1 MKTTPPPGRQE
12 IPGVVADKRVLV
24 RYRDLTR
31 VDPCPF
37 GQACRI
43 VTGGEGGVANV
54 HVITVS
60 RGGLHFHRQYDEV
73 YYVLAGSGTVTLA
86 GAEYPLRPGAVVVIP
101 AGVPH
106 ELCAAAAGPLE
117 FVIFGTPPMA
127 IDDPRA
133 RPERSEHVR
142 SPDDPGCPAQAETSG
157 VETNLPGG
165 EAKGG

>member
-1 MKTTPPPGRQE
+1 MKTTPPPACQ
-12 IPGVVADKRVLV
+12 GVPDTLADKRVLV
-24 RYRDLTR
+24 RYRDLTG
-31 VDPCPF
+31 VEPCPY

-43 VTGGEGGVANV
+43 VTGGEGGAANV

-73 YYVLAGSGTVTLA
+73 YYVLAGTGTMRIA
-86 GAEYPLRPGAVVVIP
+86 GVEYHLRPGAVVVIP

-106 ELCAAAAGPLE
+106 ELCAAATGPLE

-133 RPERSEHVR
+133 RPERPEHGVVA
-142 SPDDPGCPAQAETSG
+142 DAPGCIKPPEPAG
-157 VETNLPGG
+157 
-165 EAKGG
+165 

>member
-1 MKTTPPPGRQE
+1 MKPPLPPSDLGSLSSE
-12 IPGVVADKRVLV
+12 GAKRVVV
-24 RYRDLTR
+24 RYRDMTR
-31 VDPCPF
+31 VEPCPY

-60 RGGLHFHRQYDEV
+60 QGGLHFHRQYDEV
-73 YYVLAGSGTVTLA
+73 YYVLAGTGTMMIA
-86 GAEYPLRPGAVVVIP
+86 GSEYPLRPGAVVVIP

-106 ELCAAAAGPLE
+106 ELCAAATGPLE

-133 RPERSEHVR
+133 RPERPER
-142 SPDDPGCPAQAETSG
+142 ELSPDDT
-157 VETNLPGG
+157 
-165 EAKGG
+165 

>member
-1 MKTTPPPGRQE
+1 MKTTPPTACQG
-12 IPGVVADKRVLV
+12 IPGTEGAKRVLV
-24 RYRDLTR
+24 RYRDMTR
-31 VDPCPF
+31 VDPCPY

-60 RGGLHFHRQYDEV
+60 QGGLHFHRLYDEV
-73 YYVLAGSGTVTLA
+73 YYVLAGTGVVMIA
-86 GAEYPLRPGAVVVIP
+86 GSAYPLRPGAVVVIP

-117 FVIFGTPPMA
+117 FIIFGTPPMA

-133 RPERSEHVR
+133 RPERPEHVLA
-142 SPDDPGCPAQAETSG
+142 PDAPGCFEQPKPAG
-157 VETNLPGG
+157 
-165 EAKGG
+165 